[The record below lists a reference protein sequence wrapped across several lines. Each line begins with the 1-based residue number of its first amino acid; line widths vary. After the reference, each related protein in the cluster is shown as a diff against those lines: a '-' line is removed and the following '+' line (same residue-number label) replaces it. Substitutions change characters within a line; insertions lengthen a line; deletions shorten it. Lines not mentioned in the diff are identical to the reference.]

1 MSEEETTAVPP
12 ELEDAP
18 SGAVGDIDLDM
29 LMDVPVTMTVEVGRK
44 SLTIKELLSLT
55 PGSVVSFDR
64 SVTEPMD
71 IMINGTLV
79 ASHAFPACIPRFDD
93 VPSCGTRSG
102 ACCVAEQPVHWRLLT
117 PGNRLVCRRDLAVNW
132 RACVVAPI

>member
-1 MSEEETTAVPP
+1 MSNDDATTAVPQ
-12 ELEDAP
+12 ELEDRP
-18 SGAVGDIDLDM
+18 GAATGDIDLDM

-79 ASHAFPACIPRFDD
+79 ARGEVVS
-93 VPSCGTRSG
+93 
-102 ACCVAEQPVHWRLLT
+102 AEGKFGL
-117 PGNRLVCRRDLAVNW
+117 RLVD
-132 RACVVAPI
+132 VVSPKERLEQLG